1 MNEKNHEELNS
12 EMEIDVEMEKLDKK
26 RSFWLFLA
34 WAAAVLATA
43 GSLYLSEF
51 LHFAPCSLCWFQR
64 IFMYPLAII
73 LGIAYTKSDTAIVS
87 YALPIVIIGGGFS
100 VYHTVLQKLPHDSPL
115 AACGPVSCQGD
126 YLNWFGFIT
135 IPMLALV
142 AFLIILTSLLQLRKL
157 EKH

>member
-1 MNEKNHEELNS
+1 MKQE
-12 EMEIDVEMEKLDKK
+12 VDKK
-26 RSFWLFLA
+26 ISFYLFIA

-43 GSLYLSEF
+43 GSLYMSEVMK
-51 LHFAPCSLCWFQR
+51 FAPCSLCWFQR

-73 LGIAYTKSDTAIVS
+73 LGIAYSKEDTGIVS
-87 YALPIVIIGGGFS
+87 YALPLVVIGGLIS
-100 VYHTVLQKLPHDSPL
+100 LYHTVLQKLPHDSKL

-142 AFLIILTSLLQLRKL
+142 AFIIIAAALLRLRKL
-157 EKH
+157 DRCS